1 MSKNLLIVESPAKA
15 KTIEKYLG
23 DDFTVKASYGHVRD
37 LIKGD
42 KAIDIENGFEP
53 KYDVIDDKKAVIK
66 ELKKLIK
73 TSEKVWLATDEDRE
87 GEAISWHL
95 ANVLGLDLA
104 TTPRIVFN
112 EITRKAIQ
120 KAIANPRS
128 IDANLVN
135 AQQARR
141 ILDRIVGFKLSP
153 VLWKKIKAGLS
164 AGRVQSVAVRI
175 VVERE
180 REIMKFTPT
189 SAFKVTAEFSVGGQ
203 SLLSAELRKRFDKAE
218 DARAFLESCTGA
230 AYSITNMETRPT
242 KKSPTA
248 PFTTSTLQ
256 QEASRKLGFSVS
268 RTMIVAQKLYES
280 GKITYMRTDS
290 VSLSDFAREQAK
302 DVITSLYGPEYH
314 HHRQFKNKSSSAQEA
329 HEAVRP
335 TDLSVNKVAGER
347 DQQRLYE
354 LIWKRTL
361 ASQMAD
367 ARLEKTTVDIEASTN
382 NAVFKATGEVLKF
395 DGFLK
400 LYLEGKDDEDEEGGE
415 EAGVLPPLTIG
426 QQLKLREMMA
436 LERYTRPPS
445 RFTEASLVKRL
456 EELGIGRPSTYAP
469 TISTIQKRGY
479 AIKEVREGV
488 QRGCQKFTL
497 VDDQIKEGIK
507 TEITGAEKNKLFPTD
522 LGMVVNDFLVKFFSG
537 VLDYS
542 FTRMVEEEFDH
553 IAAGKKGWQDM
564 IGDFYKDFA
573 PKVEDTTQNADRSG
587 GEREL
592 GVHPES
598 GKVIMV
604 RLGRYGPMAQ
614 IGSSDD
620 EEKPRYSKLRPN
632 QRLETITLEEALE
645 LFKLPRILGEYEE
658 TPVKAAIGRFG
669 PYVQLDKL
677 FASLTKEDDPYT
689 ITLDRAIELI
699 EIKREKERNKYI
711 KVFTDEIAILNG
723 RWGPYIKYG
732 KENVKIPKD
741 IEDPKNLEL
750 EDVQKL
756 YEEHLK
762 KPKKPK
768 RGRKK

>member
-23 DDFTVKASYGHVRD
+23 EDFTVKASYGHVRD

-66 ELKKLIK
+66 ELKQLIK
-73 TSEKVWLATDEDRE
+73 TSDKVWLATDEDRE

-120 KAIANPRS
+120 KAISNPRQ
-128 IDANLVN
+128 IDSNLVD

-164 AGRVQSVAVRI
+164 AGRVQSVTVRI

-180 REIMKFTPT
+180 REIMGFTPT
-189 SAFKVTAEFSVGGQ
+189 SAFKVTAEFWVDGQ
-203 SLLSAELRKRFDKAE
+203 AKISAELRKRFDKAE
-218 DARAFLESCTGA
+218 DAKAFLESCTGA
-230 AYSITNMETRPT
+230 SYTITNLETRPT

-280 GKITYMRTDS
+280 GKISYMRTDS
-290 VSLSDFAREQAK
+290 VSLSEFALNQAR

-314 HHRQFKNKSSSAQEA
+314 NQRHFKNKSSSAQEA
-329 HEAVRP
+329 HEAIRP
-335 TDLSVNKVAGER
+335 TDLSVNKVTGER

-367 ARLEKTTVDIEASTN
+367 AQLEKTTVDINTSTN
-382 NAVFKATGEVLKF
+382 GAVFKATGEVLKF

-400 LYLEGKDDEDEEGGE
+400 LYLEGKDDEDEDGGE

-426 QQLKLREMMA
+426 QQLKLREMLA
-436 LERYTRPPS
+436 LERYTRPAP
-445 RFTEASLVKRL
+445 RYTEASLVKRM

-479 AIKEVREGV
+479 ADKDIREGV

-497 VDDQIKEGIK
+497 ANDQVTEGIK

-522 LGMVVNDFLVKFFSG
+522 LGMVVNDFLVKFFSD
-537 VLDYS
+537 VLNYS
-542 FTRMVEEEFDH
+542 FTRQVEEEFDH
-553 IAAGKKGWQDM
+553 IASGKKIWQDM

-573 PKVEDTTQNADRSG
+573 QKVEDTTQNAERSG

-598 GKVIMV
+598 GKTILV

-614 IGSSDD
+614 VGSSED
-620 EEKPRYSKLRPN
+620 EEKPRYAKLRSN

-645 LFKLPRILGEYEE
+645 LFKLPRVVGEYEE
-658 TPVKAAIGRFG
+658 LPVKANIG
-669 PYVQLDKL
+669 P
-677 FASLTKEDDPYT
+677 
-689 ITLDRAIELI
+689 IWTLCPAR
-699 EIKREKERNKYI
+699 
-711 KVFTDEIAILNG
+711 
-723 RWGPYIKYG
+723 
-732 KENVKIPKD
+732 
-741 IEDPKNLEL
+741 
-750 EDVQKL
+750 
-756 YEEHLK
+756 
-762 KPKKPK
+762 
-768 RGRKK
+768 